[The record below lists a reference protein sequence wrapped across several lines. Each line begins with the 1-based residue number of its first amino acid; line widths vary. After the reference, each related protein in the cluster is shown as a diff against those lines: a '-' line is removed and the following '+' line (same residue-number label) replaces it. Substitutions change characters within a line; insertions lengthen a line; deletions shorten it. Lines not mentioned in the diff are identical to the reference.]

1 MDLIKPLSKSDLIII
16 TIKNQL
22 FIYFKMCDIMAEE
35 RAQWNSR
42 WGFILAMVGSAVGL
56 GNIWRF
62 PNVLYA
68 NGGGSF
74 MIPYIVAIFLLGVS
88 FILVEYALGYRFK
101 ASISKILY
109 SIKPKFE
116 PIAWLII
123 AIIFL
128 ILTYYIVVVGWDL
141 IYLVLSFTK
150 GWGANPDV
158 FFSSNVLQAS
168 DSIAGIFTFVPMVLI
183 SVLVLWAT
191 IWVITQSDL
200 NSGIEKVSK
209 IVIPLLFIIVVV
221 IVAFSLTLPGASI
234 GYTQIYTPDWSAL
247 LNFNVWLA
255 AFGQIV
261 FSLSL
266 GMAIALTYAS
276 YLPEGFALAD
286 NALLVAFTNSGF
298 EVFNAFGVFSI
309 LGFMTFTT
317 GIPFNDLV
325 TEGTGL
331 AFVVFPQVF
340 NQMGAVSY
348 IIGPLFFFSILFAG
362 LTSAIALVEPIASSL
377 TEKFNIKRKR
387 AATLVCLVGLIIS
400 LIFTTQAGS
409 MILGVFDMFLNN
421 YALLFTIVLECII
434 FGWIY
439 KFDNLIETLNQ
450 NSHFKVGRIWK
461 FVIRFALPIVIFILW
476 IQGIVNTLFSG
487 DSATYSIMFILL
499 ISLIIVPVI
508 LAKMPAKN
516 EKYYEVLDEL

>member
-1 MDLIKPLSKSDLIII
+1 
-16 TIKNQL
+16 
-22 FIYFKMCDIMAEE
+22 MAEE

-116 PIAWLII
+116 PIAWLIL

-200 NSGIEKVSK
+200 NSGIEKVS
-209 IVIPLLFIIVVV
+209 I
-221 IVAFSLTLPGASI
+221 
-234 GYTQIYTPDWSAL
+234 
-247 LNFNVWLA
+247 NVWLA

-409 MILGVFDMFLNN
+409 MILGVFDLFLNN